1 MIFPVISSQNIH
13 DSRLVLSYITS
24 IFGHYRSVL
33 VLPVSSFLATE
44 ISYHETMLPF
54 FFFFLELSDFQV
66 NCFKYYCPFKK
77 TRGFLKGLSQI
88 ISFSVTIPCHII
100 NILLRCRTPLS
111 TTEDTMSIHGSKNT
125 PPRSWTN
132 SSYSM
137 LEKKKTYSSEC
148 GAEPVC
154 ISGISNCFCFY
165 WPVFCL
171 QLASVMVLWL

>member
-1 MIFPVISSQNIH
+1 MFMIHQGLFS
-13 DSRLVLSYITS
+13 LVLHPSLAIIGPFLFCPFHRFWLLITL
-24 IFGHYRSVL
+24 GPERR
-33 VLPVSSFLATE
+33 
-44 ISYHETMLPF
+44 YHETMLPF
-54 FFFFLELSDFQV
+54 FFFFYLELSDFQI
-66 NCFKYYCPFKK
+66 NRFKHYCPFKK
-77 TRGFLKGLSQI
+77 TIGFLKGLSQI

-125 PPRSWTN
+125 SPRSWTN

-137 LEKKKTYSSEC
+137 LERKKTYSSEC